1 MTRIPASPS
10 EPSPATIQPEGE
22 SMREAVEALAE
33 IVFALWREQQ
43 LAGKERVA

>member
-1 MTRIPASPS
+1 MTHEPASPP
-10 EPSPATIQPEGE
+10 EPSPATIQPEGDG
-22 SMREAVEALAE
+22 MLEAVEALAE